1 MDHREVGYHHK
12 QKLEVNMNK
21 VHSWHKEREVENLP
35 EYPKMLDL
43 WLKINNRLGIYFAR
57 KIWGK
62 SSFVILRFVA
72 DDEALR
78 ELSRNVR
85 KLREEYAITIFL
97 VASEQLGESLLSM
110 GARNVAKYQ
119 YTTIGYDHARR
130 DLVLA
135 EFSSYGNR
143 ILTLPNNV
151 SLSDIELPEE
161 NLKD

>member
-1 MDHREVGYHHK
+1 
-12 QKLEVNMNK
+12 MNK

-57 KIWGK
+57 IIWGK

-151 SLSDIELPEE
+151 SLSDIDLPEE